1 MAGGA
6 SGRDERALRALDISD
21 GDVQAYL
28 EAHLLSLP
36 GWAGMMLW
44 RSQQSQDE
52 QGLLLEYLA
61 IRLSMEWMLIE
72 PYLPLSKPNL
82 KRDAGRS
89 FDCGLAALGRP
100 DA

>member
-1 MAGGA
+1 MK
-6 SGRDERALRALDISD
+6 RALRALDISD

-61 IRLSMEWMLIE
+61 IRLSMEWMLI
-72 PYLPLSKPNL
+72 S
-82 KRDAGRS
+82 RDVE
-89 FDCGLAALGRP
+89 AAMPIVIHRET
-100 DA
+100 ACTI